1 MRCPIFFWMKFSL
14 PYPKKEENQSAFMEN
29 ITYNELII
37 RGYNVDVGIID
48 HAVLNKS
55 QKQQIVRLEVDFV
68 CNKGSRRYYIQSAFL
83 IPDEEKLKQETS
95 SLDRIGDSFKKII
108 VTQDLGKPWHTE
120 KGYLVINVLDFL
132 LNPDSM
138 DL

>member
-1 MRCPIFFWMKFSL
+1 M

-37 RGYNVDVGIID
+37 CGYNVDVGIID

-68 CNKGSRRYYIQSAFL
+68 CNKGSRRYYIQSAFS

-120 KGYLVINVLDFL
+120 KGYSVINVLDFL